1 LGNKADDTTLGNK
14 TVLITGAS
22 AGIGAATARAFAG
35 AGARLILLARRRD
48 RLEALAEEL
57 KRENQTDTH
66 LLELDIREHETV
78 RNQIAAL
85 PEEWCA
91 IDVLVNNAGLARG
104 VGKIY
109 EMTPEEWKNVYEVN
123 VEGLL
128 AVTSAVVPG
137 MVQRNSGHVI
147 NLGSI
152 AGHETYPGGAVYC
165 SSKYAVRALS
175 RGLKMDL
182 QGTAVRVT
190 SIDPGLVETEFSV
203 VRFSGDSE
211 KAKVPYQGITPLYGE
226 DIADAILW
234 SATRPAHVN
243 IQEMIVFPTA
253 QAAST
258 QVYREE

>member
-1 LGNKADDTTLGNK
+1 MSDTELKGK

-22 AGIGAATARAFAG
+22 AGIGAATARAFARV
-35 AGARLILLARRRD
+35 GARLILLARRRE

-57 KRENQTDTH
+57 QREFLCKTY
-66 LLELDIREHETV
+66 LLELDIREHDTV
-78 RNQIAAL
+78 RAEIAAL
-85 PEEWCA
+85 PEEWREVD
-91 IDVLVNNAGLARG
+91 ILVNNAGLARG
-104 VGKIY
+104 VSKVY

-137 MVQRNSGHVI
+137 MVQRNSGHIV

-165 SSKYAVRALS
+165 SSKFAVRALS

-182 QGTAVRVT
+182 QGTTVRVT

-203 VRFSGDSE
+203 VRFEGDTE
-211 KAKVPYQGITPLYGE
+211 KAKVPYKGITPLFGE

-234 SATRPAHVN
+234 SVSRPAHVN

-253 QAAST
+253 QAAAT